1 MYENKEL
8 GLKVAD
14 DENEAYWTEIQKST
28 EADLKRLKNLVKFQE
43 AVLVM
48 IADKLKAYDNN
59 D

>member
-48 IADKLKAYDNN
+48 IAGQLKVYDNN